1 MEKLSSAI
9 PSFEH
14 INSKKIQNWILEAI
28 QLNEYIGISDEQ
40 IIEECVAIAK
50 LWDTKQLPLTK
61 DHFLLS
67 VDFELRQKYASRIKT
82 ETHHRGEKTQ
92 EIISVTK
99 ESTERFLSFDP
110 EDIDKKYKEPWYN
123 R

>member
-9 PSFEH
+9 PSFGH
-14 INSKKIQNWILEAI
+14 INSKRIQNWIIEAI
-28 QLNEYIGISDEQ
+28 QLNEYIGIEDEK

-50 LWDTKQLPLTK
+50 LWDIRKLPLTK

-67 VDFELRQKYASRIKT
+67 VDSKLRQKYASKIET

-99 ESTERFLSFDP
+99 ESTERFLNFDP
-110 EDIDKKYKEPWYN
+110 EDIAKKYEEPWNN